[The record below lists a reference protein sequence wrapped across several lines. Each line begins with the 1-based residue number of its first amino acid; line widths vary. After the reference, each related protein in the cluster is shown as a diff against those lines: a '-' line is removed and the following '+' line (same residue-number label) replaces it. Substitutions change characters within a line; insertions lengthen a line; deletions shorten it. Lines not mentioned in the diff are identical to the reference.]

1 MAEGLPG
8 LPYDALS
15 GSHFAIEC
23 DGVVLTQFQEV
34 TGITQEREV
43 TTLKQNGSDGSLII
57 QQLPGPWKP
66 PTITLKRAANQDKS
80 MADWYEQARTDIGGA
95 RRSGSIIAFDQA
107 GGEIAR
113 WNFLSA
119 WISKLEVTGLKAA
132 ANEVAI
138 ETATLTAQQIERV
151 K

>member
-1 MAEGLPG
+1 MAEI
-8 LPYDALS
+8 LS

-23 DGVVLTQFQEV
+23 DGVALTQFQEV

-43 TTLKQNGSDGSLII
+43 TTLKQNASDGSLII
-57 QQLPGPWKP
+57 EQWPGPWKP

-80 MADWYEQARTDIGGA
+80 MADWFEQARTDIGGA
-95 RRSGSIIAFDQA
+95 RRSGSVIAFDQTGA
-107 GGEIAR
+107 EIAR
-113 WNFLSA
+113 WNFLAA

-132 ANEVAI
+132 ANEMAI
-138 ETATLTAQQIERV
+138 ETLTLTAQTIERV